1 MDIRTGSWD
10 NQDKPFDP
18 AVDYVS
24 DNYLTSS
31 QISSLVQAKRSLK
44 AIGDLEL
51 DLSPTLGRTI
61 AQKLINFNPEQ

>member
-1 MDIRTGSWD
+1 MNIRTGSWEK
-10 NQDKPFDP
+10 QDKPFDS

-24 DNYLTSS
+24 DNFLSSS
-31 QISSLVQAKRSLK
+31 QISSLVQARRSLK
-44 AIGDLEL
+44 AIEDLEL